1 MSSLP
6 PDEVAPAACNLPWS
20 LAVAGSGRRRHWPCT
35 AQASTWPPLA
45 LAHGRGRLPPA
56 AAMAPG
62 RARTCCPHSRC
73 YLRAEAYTRRAA
85 AAGVVDGAIAG
96 RGGGAVAIVG
106 EDWIEVHLVQAKGQK
121 GPFTTQI
128 HEKEIRE
135 ERKYT

>member
-1 MSSLP
+1 MNSLP
-6 PDEVAPAACNLPWS
+6 PDEAAPAACNLPWS
-20 LAVAGSGRRRHWPCT
+20 LAVAGSGCRRHWPCI

-45 LAHGRGRLPPA
+45 L
-56 AAMAPG
+56 
-62 RARTCCPHSRC
+62 
-73 YLRAEAYTRRAA
+73 
-85 AAGVVDGAIAG
+85 DGAIAG